1 MSFEEFFERVRREL
15 HRLLREFREEL
26 EEDKPM
32 WDINGRIEPLVSIQE
47 QHDKYIVLVD
57 LPYADLKALSVNIRG
72 RKISIECRLS
82 SSLRFSNLVVYR
94 ETEFNRYYTELEV
107 PEDADVNKA
116 NIVKDEV
123 KKMLKII
130 IPKKSVW

>member
-1 MSFEEFFERVRREL
+1 MSFDEFFEKVRKEL
-15 HRLLREFREEL
+15 YRLLREFREEF

-123 KKMLKII
+123 KKILKII
-130 IPKKSVW
+130 IPKKSIW